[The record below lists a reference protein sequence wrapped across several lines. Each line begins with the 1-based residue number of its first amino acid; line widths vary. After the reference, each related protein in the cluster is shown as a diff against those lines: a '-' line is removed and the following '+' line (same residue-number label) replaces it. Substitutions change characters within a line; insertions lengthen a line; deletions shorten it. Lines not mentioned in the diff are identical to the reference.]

1 MHLPGAP
8 CWPSPKTRT
17 HKIPRDLHRDGEP
30 ALRESPGLHLASLLA
45 RILFVVAVVRPVT
58 GLAATTYEGT
68 VTGVQTND
76 QAGGTGNYSP
86 AYVITASQGTLHY
99 AFAADDSISVQATGG
114 DVYGVLLTSASGSS
128 PVVLDSAGGTLN
140 ISSARGTADST
151 LGLSRGISVD
161 GGSLVVNGNAS
172 IYAQSDNKESI
183 AIGVY
188 ASQSTV
194 TFNGDTTIRTSTPG
208 YSRGLWVYQ
217 STVTFNGDTTIVVS
231 GKREN
236 SDGVHNSG
244 GGRSSITFNGNLTI
258 SATGAY
264 PSDNAHGIYNDNQN
278 SRLHVTGNLDLTAAA
293 NGSTVFGI
301 RNQGVLTIDG
311 SSSITATGSRSAY
324 GIANTHRTARM
335 TFGGDVDISVVSTTG
350 YVPFGNPTGIG
361 NSYPG
366 TSSIN
371 FGKAVTVSVSAA
383 AEAYAVNNAS
393 TLNFNS
399 TTDNVALQV
408 ASSCSGCDV
417 YGIRN
422 DGGTLTAAGGLS
434 ISTSPTGTGNGYAIW
449 NVAADGRDATVTVNA
464 SGGQPVK
471 LQGDLVTGS
480 VTNAAGTKYT
490 GILNVNLDTSDSYLR
505 GPVSGFA
512 DPDTSDTTVY
522 TAGSPNLSFSKGASW
537 IPTGTGTVTADFGS
551 GTLTLTNGGAIDMAA
566 SWGSFL
572 AGSIPTYSL
581 RVLSI
586 QSSTNAA
593 TVNLGDGATFRILS
607 DVRNG
612 VADSIQFGSGVT
624 SFNATGTQRVSVVYD
639 PALNDTSWVN
649 ASTIKTGT
657 VIPASKAIV
666 VIDASAAGGGSARLQ
681 AVQGVT
687 NQWSYE
693 NDLVRFSYSPNVTLS
708 TDASKVLLTGLSIL
722 GEDTSTATSTTST
735 TSSSTSSASS
745 TGATSS
751 QSAGLTSVTPSET
764 VKTAADAG
772 DSLRSLWALR
782 ANGIARRTESV
793 RSDASAQG
801 SGIWAEVDGGGF
813 DARTDYA
820 RTYRQTYG
828 GLSVGFDRNL
838 GYFDGWRRHAGGSA
852 SFINSS
858 ATYERGNGKASAV
871 ELAGY
876 GLWVHDGGTYLQ
888 IGARTAALENKY
900 ASFDSLSRHVT
911 GTYRMQGYEVSA
923 EAGHRFPLP
932 QDTFVEPQLAVTA
945 SRLAANK
952 HVASNGVTISQD
964 NDDAG
969 SVRASVL
976 LGKAV
981 RLLDLSGDIYLR
993 FSAINYFGD
1002 GLSITAAKGSGSL
1015 PVETASRNGAGGEVR
1030 VGGRFAFLPRRG
1042 FVYSEASSLAA
1053 KGIRRTWSLRSGLR
1067 YEWQ

>member
-1 MHLPGAP
+1 MQFPGAP
-8 CWPSPKTRT
+8 CWPSTKTST
-17 HKIPRDLHRDGEP
+17 HKISRDPLREGAHALRDFPKLHP
-30 ALRESPGLHLASLLA
+30 ALLLA
-45 RILFVVAVVRPVT
+45 RILFMVVMVRPAAV
-58 GLAATTYEGT
+58 LAATTYEGT
-68 VTGVQTND
+68 ITGVQAND
-76 QAGGTGNYSP
+76 EAGGSGNYSP
-86 AYVITASQGTLHY
+86 GYVITTSQGTLHY
-99 AFAADDSISVQATGG
+99 SFAADDSISVQATGG
-114 DVYGVLLTSASGSS
+114 DVYGVLLTSASS

-208 YSRGLWVYQ
+208 WSRGLWVYQ

-408 ASSCSGCDV
+408 ASSCSTCDV

-422 DGGTLTAAGGLS
+422 EGGTLTAAGGLS
-434 ISTSPTGTGNGYAIW
+434 ISTSPSGTGNGYAIW

-464 SGGQPVK
+464 SGGQAVK
-471 LQGDLVTGS
+471 LQGDLVTGD
-480 VTNAAGTKYT
+480 VTNASGTKYT
-490 GILNVNLDTSDSYLR
+490 GTLNVNLDTSDSYLR
-505 GPVSGFA
+505 GSISGYT

-522 TAGSPNLSFSKGASW
+522 TAGSPNLSFSNGASW
-537 IPTGTGTVTADFGS
+537 IPTGTGTVTADLGS
-551 GTLTLTNGGAIDMAA
+551 GTLTLANGGAIDTAA

-612 VADSIQFGSGVT
+612 AADSIQFGSGVT
-624 SFNATGTQRVSVVYD
+624 SFNATGTQLVSVVYD
-639 PALNDTSWVN
+639 PALDDTSWVN
-649 ASTIKTGT
+649 ATTVKTGT

-693 NDLVRFSYSPNVTLS
+693 NDLVRFSYTPNVTLS
-708 TDASKVLLTGLSIL
+708 TDGSKVLLTGLSIL
-722 GEDTSTATSTTST
+722 GEDTSTATSTTSN
-735 TSSSTSSASS
+735 STSS
-745 TGATSS
+745 TNGTSS
-751 QSAGLTSVTPSET
+751 QSAVLTSVTPSET

-772 DSLRSLWALR
+772 DSLRSLWAMR
-782 ANGIARRTESV
+782 ANGIARRTESL
-793 RSDASAQG
+793 RSDTGSQG
-801 SGIWAEVDGGGF
+801 SGLWAEVDGGAF
-813 DARTDYA
+813 DAKTSYSRS
-820 RTYRQTYG
+820 YRQTYG
-828 GLSVGFDRNL
+828 GLSVGFDRSL
-838 GYFDGWRRHAGGSA
+838 GSMDGWKSHAGGSA
-852 SFINSS
+852 SFINSN
-858 ATYERGNGKASAV
+858 ATYERGSGKASV
-871 ELAGY
+871 LEFAGY
-876 GLWVHDGGTYLQ
+876 GLWVHSGGTYVQ
-888 IGARTAALENKY
+888 IGARSAALENKY
-900 ASFDSLSRHVT
+900 ASVDSLSRRVT

-923 EAGHRFPLP
+923 EVGHRFPLP
-932 QDTFVEPQLAVTA
+932 QDTFVEPQLAVA
-945 SRLAANK
+945 KSRLAANT

-964 NDDAG
+964 DDDAG
-969 SVRASVL
+969 SVRAGVL

-981 RLLDLSGDIYLR
+981 RWFNLSGDVYLR
-993 FSAINYFGD
+993 LSAINYFGD

-1015 PVETASRNGAGGEVR
+1015 PVETESRNGAGGEVR
-1030 VGGRFAFLPRRG
+1030 IGGRFLFLPRRG
-1042 FVYSEASSLAA
+1042 FVYFEASSLVA
-1053 KGIRRTWSLRSGLR
+1053 KGIRRTWGLRSGLR

>member
-1 MHLPGAP
+1 MHLVPF
-8 CWPSPKTRT
+8 
-17 HKIPRDLHRDGEP
+17 L
-30 ALRESPGLHLASLLA
+30 ALAFFAVAAACP
-45 RILFVVAVVRPVT
+45 VVA
-58 GLAATTYEGT
+58 LAATTYEGT
-68 VTGVQTND
+68 LTGVQAND
-76 QAGGTGNYSP
+76 EAGGTGNYSP
-86 AYVITASQGTLHY
+86 AYVITPSQGTLHY
-99 AFAADDSISVQATGG
+99 AFAADDSIAVQGTGG
-114 DVYGVLLTSASGSS
+114 DVFGVSVTSAGGSS
-128 PVVLDSAGGTLN
+128 PVVLDSAGGKLN

-151 LGLSRGISVD
+151 LGLSRGINVD

-208 YSRGLWVYQ
+208 WSRGLWVYQ

-301 RNQGVLTIDG
+301 RNQGVLNVDG
-311 SSSITATGSRSAY
+311 TSSITATGSRSAF

-335 TFGGDVDISVVSTTG
+335 TFGGNVDITVVSTSG

-371 FGKAVTVSVSAA
+371 FGKAVTVNVSAA

-464 SGGQPVK
+464 AGGQAVK

-490 GILNVNLDTSDSYLR
+490 GALNVNLDTSDSYLR
-505 GPVSGFA
+505 GSVSGFA

-522 TAGSPNLSFSKGASW
+522 TAGSPNLSFSNGASW

-551 GTLTLTNGGAIDMAA
+551 GTLTLTNGGAIDTAA

-607 DVRNG
+607 DIRNG
-612 VADSIQFGSGVT
+612 AADRIQFGSGVT
-624 SFNATGTQRVSVVYD
+624 GFSATGTQVVAVVYD

-649 ASTIKTGT
+649 ATTMKKGT
-657 VIPASKAIV
+657 VIPASTPIV
-666 VIDASAAGGGSARLQ
+666 VIDASAAAGGTARLQ
-681 AVQGVT
+681 AVQGAT
-687 NQWSYE
+687 SQWSYE
-693 NDLVRFSYSPNVTLS
+693 NDLVRFSYTPSVALS
-708 TDASKVLLTGLSIL
+708 ADGSKVLLTGLTIA
-722 GEDTSTATSTTST
+722 GTAGDTSTDAATSTG
-735 TSSSTSSASS
+735 SS
-745 TGATSS
+745 TGATTSATTSTGS
-751 QSAGLTSVTPSET
+751 QAAVLASITPSET
-764 VKTAADAG
+764 VKTAADAA

-782 ANGIARRTESV
+782 ANGIARRTESI
-793 RSDASAQG
+793 RRDAASGA

-813 DARTDYA
+813 DARTGYS
-820 RTYRQTYG
+820 RSYSQSYG
-828 GLSVGFDRNL
+828 ALAVGVDRSL
-838 GYFDGWRRHAGGSA
+838 GDLGGWRTHAGGSV
-852 SFINSS
+852 SYINSN
-858 ATYERGNGKASAV
+858 ATYERGNGKASAI

-876 GLWVHDGGTYLQ
+876 GLWTNGSGTYLQ
-888 IGARTAALENKY
+888 VGARTAALENKY
-900 ASFDSLSRHVT
+900 ASSDSLARRVT

-923 EAGHRFPLP
+923 ETGHRFSLP
-932 QDTFVEPQLAVTA
+932 QDVFVEPQLALTA
-945 SRLAANK
+945 SRLGAGK

-964 NDDAG
+964 NVDGG
-969 SVRASVL
+969 SVRAGVL

-981 RLLDLSGDIYLR
+981 RLLELSGDVYLR
-993 FSAINYFGD
+993 LSAINYFGD
-1002 GLSITAAKGSGSL
+1002 GLEITAAKGSGSL
-1015 PVETASRNGAGGEVR
+1015 PVDTESRNGTGGEVAM
-1030 VGGRFAFLPRRG
+1030 GGRFAFLPRRG
-1042 FVYSEASSLAA
+1042 FVYFEASSLAA
-1053 KGIRRTWSLRSGLR
+1053 RGIRRTWSLRSGLR
-1067 YEWQ
+1067 YEWY